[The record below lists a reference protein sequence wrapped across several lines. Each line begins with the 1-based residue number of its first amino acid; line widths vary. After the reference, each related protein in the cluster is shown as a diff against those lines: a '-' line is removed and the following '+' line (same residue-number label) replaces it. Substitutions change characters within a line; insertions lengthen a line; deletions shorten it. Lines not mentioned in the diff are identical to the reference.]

1 MYTGLAAAA
10 ASRASHVA
18 ESEHPWPEL
27 GKCHLHHHACSAKEK
42 NVEIMELYS
51 DLFRILACIKLGPS
65 QKNVE
70 PGKLI
75 LKLERSNRDSEHNSH
90 KTYRIQAVLTGL
102 MVSADIKQLSMNHQP
117 SWI

>member
-1 MYTGLAAAA
+1 MATNLSLIVALYTGLAAATA
-10 ASRASHVA
+10 RRASHVA
-18 ESEHPWPEL
+18 ESGHPWPEL

-42 NVEIMELYS
+42 NVEIKELYS

-75 LKLERSNRDSEHNSH
+75 LKGQ
-90 KTYRIQAVLTGL
+90 TGIQNIIVTKLTEY
-102 MVSADIKQLSMNHQP
+102 KQC
-117 SWI
+117 